1 MIEIS
6 GQERKLESFIDLVRP
21 YGIIEMVRTGR
32 VALLRAD
39 QDEESEEATEESSE
53 ESSEQQAG
61 DMDETEPESEA
72 ASDPPPE

>member
-1 MIEIS
+1 MVEIS

-53 ESSEQQAG
+53 QLAG

-72 ASDPPPE
+72 SSDPPPE

>member
-1 MIEIS
+1 MVEIS

-39 QDEESEEATEESSE
+39 QEEEPDEEAE
-53 ESSEQQAG
+53 
-61 DMDETEPESEA
+61 
-72 ASDPPPE
+72 SDPAEASE